1 MYVLNTYPF
10 NKEGIEEL
18 KKLEPFPSVYIIEN
32 GSEIYI
38 GETVHPANRL
48 KDHLR
53 DKKVARPANMHI
65 ISNFDFYMLPSM
77 SLRSWGGSE

>member
-1 MYVLNTYPF
+1 MYVRKSYPF
-10 NKEGIEEL
+10 NKEGLTEL

-32 GSEIYI
+32 GNEIYI

-53 DKKVARPANMHI
+53 IKK
-65 ISNFDFYMLPSM
+65 
-77 SLRSWGGSE
+77 